1 MEGKE
6 GRFPSGSGCALGQL
20 DSSNSAGASPKP
32 APHPLA
38 LEILREDFKIDAS
51 DAYSKSSGRVQRRTV
66 RFRHHPVITPGI
78 RPTDAPG
85 FIVDSLRDG
94 SRWKTNRPFESSNL
108 PGALPSGPSDALSP
122 RFKLPKAWAQRRFP
136 SMGALIADSRV
147 RAQPPL
153 ILPYATRRQCHVVLD
168 FKNYAHARCFQHFR
182 RSCSRCFRR
191 QGD

>member
-1 MEGKE
+1 MIAGGTFGQKTIKPDDSPLWDTQVAFGKLLVFLRSAE
-6 GRFPSGSGCALGQL
+6 RNRFCFHLYC
-20 DSSNSAGASPKP
+20 P
-32 APHPLA
+32 AKNTGHL
-38 LEILREDFKIDAS
+38 KNT
-51 DAYSKSSGRVQRRTV
+51 GN
-66 RFRHHPVITPGI
+66 FRQ
-78 RPTDAPG
+78 A
-85 FIVDSLRDG
+85 
-94 SRWKTNRPFESSNL
+94 
-108 PGALPSGPSDALSP
+108 GPSDASSP

-191 QGD
+191 QRDYPEFSHLRHCRLPSF